1 MTTTKISA
9 LLLTFA
15 VILSIV
21 GLTYAHW
28 SDTVQIEGTVKMAH
42 IRVGI
47 KSEKVLMSKDI
58 QKYST
63 VTYTV
68 SPDEHSMA
76 IYSKNLKPCWY
87 IWVGLVLQ
95 NQGTLLGR
103 IKPPEYSFEDPDG
116 FKDYF
121 ETTEY
126 FYGPYPE
133 ETGFGTL
140 EEWGKVKIGEQLLP
154 DGTVTFTKPSTP
166 VPFDIDPTEKAIM
179 WIWIHCRADLPPSAM
194 GKTVTMYITIVD
206 DIAI

>member
-1 MTTTKISA
+1 MATTKISA
-9 LLLTFA
+9 LFLTFA

-47 KSEKVLMSKDI
+47 KSEKVLMSKDV

-95 NQGTLLGR
+95 NQGTL
-103 IKPPEYSFEDPDG
+103 PC
-116 FKDYF
+116 
-121 ETTEY
+121 
-126 FYGPYPE
+126 
-133 ETGFGTL
+133 
-140 EEWGKVKIGEQLLP
+140 LLYTS
-154 DGTVTFTKPSTP
+154 D
-166 VPFDIDPTEKAIM
+166 A
-179 WIWIHCRADLPPSAM
+179 ADE
-194 GKTVTMYITIVD
+194 
-206 DIAI
+206 